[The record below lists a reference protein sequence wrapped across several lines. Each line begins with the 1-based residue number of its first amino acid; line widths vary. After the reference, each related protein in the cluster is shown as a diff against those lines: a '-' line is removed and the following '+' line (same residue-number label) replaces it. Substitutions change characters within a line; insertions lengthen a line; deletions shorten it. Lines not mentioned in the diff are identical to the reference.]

1 MYISV
6 LILYFIII
14 LYRANSILTDD
25 QRREFIDMI
34 LLKTLDDAT
43 LTLANCTDQYLIYIG
58 KSINILLVSFILIIL
73 ILFIYL

>member
-43 LTLANCTDQYLIYIG
+43 LTLANCTDQYLIHIG